1 VFLVELKMKDIL
13 KKRQFTPMQILAI
26 GYAVIIFLGAMLLA
40 LPISTNARVYTPF
53 LDCIFT
59 STSAVCVTGLITVD
73 TGTHWSYFGKTV
85 IMMLIQIGGLG
96 FMSFATMLS
105 LIIGKRITLKERLV
119 MQEAMNSTSLQG
131 IVKLAK
137 YILIFTFSIEGLG
150 ALLLSTQ
157 FIPEFGFSKGIFYSI
172 FHSVSAFC
180 NAGFDL
186 MGNFNSLINYN
197 GNVVIISTISA
208 LIVTGGL
215 GFYVWNEIYNY
226 KNIKKL
232 SLHSKLVI
240 SMTIALIIG
249 GAILFFLFEFSN
261 EATMK
266 GMSFKDRILASIFAS
281 VSPRTAGFNSISLA
295 DMTIPSIFLSI
306 ILMFIGGSP
315 GSTAGG
321 LKTTTAGIL
330 YMTVKSVI
338 KGREDTEIFKKKVS
352 KDTVYKAFSVMII
365 ALGLVITVTVLLSI
379 TEHQTGVPFEY
390 YIFEATS
397 AFGTVGSTLGLTQKL
412 SAIGKIIV
420 ALTMYAG
427 RLGPLTLVLAISINR
442 RKKAL
447 AIKYPEDKI
456 LVG

>member
-1 VFLVELKMKDIL
+1 MFLVELKMKDIL

-157 FIPEFGFSKGIFYSI
+157 FIPEFGLSKGIFYSI

>member
-1 VFLVELKMKDIL
+1 MKDVL
-13 KKRQFTPMQILAI
+13 KKREFTPMQVLAI

-40 LPISTNARVYTPF
+40 LPISTNARVSTPF

-157 FIPEFGFSKGIFYSI
+157 FIPEFGLSKGIFYSI

-197 GNVVIISTISA
+197 GNIVIISTISA

-261 EATMK
+261 EATM
-266 GMSFKDRILASIFAS
+266 GRMSFKDRILASIFAS
-281 VSPRTAGFNSISLA
+281 VSPRTAGFNSISLP

-352 KDTVYKAFSVMII
+352 KDMVYKAFSIMII
-365 ALGLVITVTVLLSI
+365 ALGLVIIVTVLLSI
-379 TEHQTGVPFEY
+379 TEHQTGMPFEY